1 MGKKQRTR
9 RSRTNHRR
17 RGISVVEMAIVTPLM
32 ITMIFGIM
40 EFGWTFMIRQMMA
53 NAVREGAR
61 VAAIQATVDDVGIR
75 NAVRGAM
82 ESVGMLTIA
91 DSDIT
96 VDHWCKYTD
105 GTPPDFTETITLAV
119 DYDDVTLVGGYFGW
133 FGQSS
138 EIVTSSSMRKEGVTQ
153 DSPTTNICGG
163 T

>member
-1 MGKKQRTR
+1 MGKKQRAR
-9 RSRTNHRR
+9 RSRSNYRR
-17 RGISVVEMAIVTPLM
+17 RGVSVVEMAVVAPLM
-32 ITMIFGIM
+32 ITMIFGVI
-40 EFGWTFMIRQMMA
+40 EFGWTFMVRQMMA

-91 DSDIT
+91 DADIT
-96 VDHWCKYTD
+96 VNHWCKFAD
-105 GTPPDFTETITLAV
+105 GTPDFTEKITLTV
-119 DYDDVTLVGGYFGW
+119 EYDDVTLVGGYFGW

-153 DSPTTNICGG
+153 DSPTSNICSG